1 MSSLNNL
8 DNNIESEIDSI
19 IESSTNEMLS
29 NTKEYNKNKET
40 LVKQPSENNISNDQ
54 SIELDEESIQAFN
67 ISLQNY
73 LAIDREKYALLD
85 SIKQRNGLQK
95 NYEQSMLCYLNQ
107 FNIKNIALEGSYKN
121 KVIES
126 ETKTVSTGFTRSM
139 VVEVLTEV
147 IGSDSELFDT
157 IMTKLQERIKQKD
170 VQKLKLI
177 DLAKKRITKKEKNQ
191 QNNNQVENIL
201 EGVDQVIPENMK
213 YLYENT
219 NS

>member
-1 MSSLNNL
+1 MSSIDKTVEN
-8 DNNIESEIDSI
+8 EIDSI
-19 IESSTNEMLS
+19 IESSTSNMLNNNQVQQEETTNED
-29 NTKEYNKNKET
+29 
-40 LVKQPSENNISNDQ
+40 NNVLN
-54 SIELDEESIQAFN
+54 ELDVESTQAFN

-95 NYEQSMLCYLNQ
+95 NYEQSMLSYLNQ
-107 FNIKNIALEGSYKN
+107 FNIKNVALEGSYKN
-121 KVIES
+121 KVIET

-147 IGSDSELFDT
+147 VGSDSELFDT

-177 DLAKKRITKKEKNQ
+177 DLTKKKITKKEKNQ
-191 QNNNQVENIL
+191 QNNNQIENIL
-201 EGVDQVIPENMK
+201 DTVENVIPENMK
-213 YLYENT
+213 YLYEN
-219 NS
+219 NN